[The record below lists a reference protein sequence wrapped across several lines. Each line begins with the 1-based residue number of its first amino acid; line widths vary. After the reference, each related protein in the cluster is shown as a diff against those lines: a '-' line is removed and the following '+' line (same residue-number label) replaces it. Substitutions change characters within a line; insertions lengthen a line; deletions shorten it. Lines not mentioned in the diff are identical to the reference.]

1 MSFPRAA
8 LIMGGEVFQVQPT
21 SMETKFSG
29 RTREPSSEV
38 SITYVGCPEAF
49 YWSMTTEQ
57 KEVKP
62 TSNSTLSELLCEQA
76 DQIQFYK
83 KELSSLR
90 QDFDEYRRSHDSR
103 EAELPKIR
111 RKVK

>member
-8 LIMGGEVFQVQPT
+8 LVMGGEVFQVQPT
-21 SMETKFSG
+21 SMETRFCG
-29 RTREPSSEV
+29 RKREPSSEV
-38 SITYVGCPEAF
+38 SITYVGCPDAF
-49 YWSMTTEQ
+49 YCSMTTEQ

-62 TSNSTLSELLCEQA
+62 PSDATLSELLCEQA

-90 QDFDEYRRSHDSR
+90 QCFEEYKRSHDSR

-111 RKVK
+111 RKAK